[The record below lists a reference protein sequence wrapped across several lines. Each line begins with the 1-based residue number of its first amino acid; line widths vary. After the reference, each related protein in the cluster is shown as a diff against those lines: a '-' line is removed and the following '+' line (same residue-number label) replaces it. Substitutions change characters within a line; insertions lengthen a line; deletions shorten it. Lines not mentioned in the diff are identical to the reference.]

1 MYTFRAAQQSDLENV
16 LKFPLNRTELFYFFP
31 SAAYPLTLEQLEKQL
46 SSRHESII
54 MLEDEQLVGFANF
67 YNVEKHNIAFI
78 GNVIIKPDKR
88 RLGLGQKLLQQMI
101 NNGFTKLQL
110 KEVHLS
116 CYQDNI
122 PALSF
127 YKKIGFKAYAKEERL
142 DFNDLPTQLIH
153 MRISKGL
160 GIYLG
165 AP

>member
-127 YKKIGFKAYAKEERL
+127 YKKIGFKIYAEEDRP
-142 DFNDLPTQLIH
+142 DCNKQHTRLIH
-153 MRISKGL
+153 MRIHNIG
-160 GIYLG
+160 Y
-165 AP
+165 